1 MVQTSLRLDRSM
13 VLVFLWS
20 SPHSHSGPDQTCG
33 LVFDLCKSLE
43 DQTGPD
49 PNIASQRWESVHQE
63 EEESGE
69 ARASSC
75 TGADQSM
82 LCID

>member
-1 MVQTSLRLDRSM
+1 M

-20 SPHSHSGPDQTCG
+20 SLHFHSGLDQTCG
-33 LVFDLCKSLE
+33 LVFDLCKNLE

-49 PNIASQRWESVHQE
+49 PNMASQRCESVHQE

-69 ARASSC
+69 ASVNVV
-75 TGADQSM
+75 
-82 LCID
+82 L